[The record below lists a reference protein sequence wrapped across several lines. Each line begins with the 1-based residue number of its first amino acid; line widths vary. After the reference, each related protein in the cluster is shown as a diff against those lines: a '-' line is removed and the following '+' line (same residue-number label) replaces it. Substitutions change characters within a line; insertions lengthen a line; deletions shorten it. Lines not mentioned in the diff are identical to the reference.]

1 MNIENVI
8 RFAQSLEESRESIDR
23 LYEFLLIHFELER
36 PEEREFQKNGF
47 LITFDGHGGA
57 GKDKQIGLLAEH
69 MQDNLSYVNRDI
81 VQLTQKREDPFRQ
94 VPKYLWAHQ
103 ELRSDMDCSLLFLT
117 AGRRYFTYQKL
128 LPLLENPEIVVLQNR
143 SYLSHIA
150 YHAQTIDE
158 LPQLLSL
165 ADFDPQS
172 DLPFV
177 LHCDVD
183 SAFARVIKRS
193 PEKNGLIY
201 LNEKPDYTAIVKRN
215 FEGLGKLIAGLI
227 FIDTSGKIEPILK
240 EIKDKVDPYF
250 RGRT

>member
-1 MNIENVI
+1 
-8 RFAQSLEESRESIDR
+8 
-23 LYEFLLIHFELER
+23 
-36 PEEREFQKNGF
+36 
-47 LITFDGHGGA
+47 
-57 GKDKQIGLLAEH
+57 